1 MERWRRGAGNHNL
14 SDHQP
19 FSYHDQLQLLGAVL
33 VERLVTILFTFIR
46 PFSGITNVPV
56 FGVKEWLFLPYIE
69 CGLVILVT
77 DD

>member
-14 SDHQP
+14 SDHPP
-19 FSYHDQLQLLGAVL
+19 FSYYNQLQLLGAML

-46 PFSGITNVPV
+46 PFSGITNVRV